1 MSESNWNA
9 KGAALSDKSARE
21 EFGLTQEEIHDAI
34 RDGTL
39 QYRQNHIHGNPYL
52 RLLRKEVEALVTE
65 LRGSGGSR
73 GPEVTH
79 RIEIGRDSDSQLQV
93 ETQESGK
100 AKSQV
105 INRPG
110 KDANDHLIE
119 FSTLKRFAKDLENID
134 SMSGDPDVKLVESL
148 LQGFLV
154 ITHE

>member
-65 LRGSGGSR
+65 LRGS
-73 GPEVTH
+73 EVLAVQKLRT
-79 RIEIGRDSDSQLQV
+79 ELKSV
-93 ETQESGK
+93 ETQIRSC
-100 AKSQV
+100 KSKLKNLEKQKV
-105 INRPG
+105 R
-110 KDANDHLIE
+110 L
-119 FSTLKRFAKDLENID
+119 STDLEK
-134 SMSGDPDVKLVESL
+134 M
-148 LQGFLV
+148 Q
-154 ITHE
+154 TTT